1 MRLRRAGPAPACRDY
16 FTITSMAR
24 VGVHTILDP
33 GGRTVIV
40 RSRDSKGVWRLST
53 ESEPVDGRT
62 DTIAG
67 DLADGGVGEVFV
79 SSFSLL
85 SVECG

>member
-1 MRLRRAGPAPACRDY
+1 
-16 FTITSMAR
+16 
-24 VGVHTILDP
+24 
-33 GGRTVIV
+33 
-40 RSRDSKGVWRLST
+40 VWRLST

-79 SSFSLL
+79 SSFSFSLL
-85 SVECG
+85 SVDDVHLASAAFLLSFYFLSRPFS